1 MGGGGD
7 DGYEQR
13 QQGIEQS
20 KALAR
25 QGLNAMFGMG
35 PSASEQAQVA
45 APDASKFMT
54 QPGSAEK
61 RYVSGDTFEMAPDW
75 QSTFDQAGFDKAT
88 SEYQRQAGLGAQAQ
102 GNAQARDS
110 LYQGVRDNAF
120 TAGKRKLDEA
130 QQDAARKL
138 KFELFATGQAGGS
151 GDIDENAKQKRT
163 YNNGLIDLGAKADS
177 AKAAFRNADEDTRL
191 QLLQSIDNGMDQGS
205 ALSTATQR
213 MQIAADK
220 AAADANGTAVGDL
233 FNTGSE
239 FYNASQ
245 YARGRQAA
253 QQQAFQMFPQ
263 QLGVGAKK
271 PSAASGQVYSS
282 NAYGD
287 R

>member
-1 MGGGGD
+1 MGLPSDPKDAYFRQKMNLDPSTPLLVPD
-7 DGYEQR
+7 DVASQDPGYGQFLEGMNNR
-13 QQGIEQS
+13 
-20 KALAR
+20 
-25 QGLNAMFGMG
+25 LNDV
-35 PSASEQAQVA
+35 STTTAQ
-45 APDASKFMT
+45 
-54 QPGSAEK
+54 
-61 RYVSGDTFEMAPDW
+61 
-75 QSTFDQAGFDKAT
+75 
-88 SEYQRQAGLGAQAQ
+88 
-102 GNAQARDS
+102 NAQARDG
-110 LYQGVRDNAF
+110 LYQTVRDNAF
-120 TAGKRKLDEA
+120 TAGKRALDEK

-163 YNNGLIDLGAKADS
+163 YNQGLIDLGAKADS
-177 AKAAFRNADEDTRL
+177 AKADFRNADEDTRL

-263 QLGVGAKK
+263 QLGTGLKRN
-271 PSAASGQVYSS
+271 AATTGVTTRLP
-282 NAYGD
+282 GE
-287 R
+287 

>member
-7 DGYEQR
+7 DGYEKR

-20 KALAR
+20 KAQAR
-25 QGLNAMFGMG
+25 AKLNAMFGAVTDPAALG
-35 PSASEQAQVA
+35 LPSDPKDAYFREKMNLNPSTPLLVPDEVASQDPGYGQFMEGMNNRLNDVSTTTAQ
-45 APDASKFMT
+45 
-54 QPGSAEK
+54 
-61 RYVSGDTFEMAPDW
+61 
-75 QSTFDQAGFDKAT
+75 
-88 SEYQRQAGLGAQAQ
+88 
-102 GNAQARDS
+102 NAQARDG
-110 LYQGVRDNAF
+110 LYQTVRDNAF
-120 TAGKRKLDEA
+120 TAGKRALDEK

-163 YNNGLIDLGAKADS
+163 YNQGLIDLGAKADS
-177 AKAAFRNADEDTRL
+177 AKADFRNADEDTRL

-263 QLGVGAKK
+263 QLGTGLKRN
-271 PSAASGQVYSS
+271 AATTGVTTRLP
-282 NAYGD
+282 GE
-287 R
+287 